1 MAYDPTLEEWKKLY
15 ENTNG
20 NRGSF
25 IKEAKNLGVT
35 DAAASRAFDGAN
47 KMFGKGSSSPSSSSN
62 SNSGGSSGGG
72 TITNAIGDIQGYSSK
87 LSMGSST
94 DIMDLKSFLNK
105 STEEL
110 GAFFGKDGGLIA
122 GTSKIIKDLT
132 GLAIAGATDI
142 LSKEVELR
150 AQINSKLGTAGE
162 LSENYRDTILDS
174 LPGVIRMGYGF
185 EHVSDLM
192 VGLAEKTGRFTT
204 LNATVVADTAATS
217 RAFVGDLSE
226 MAEVFSTF
234 EQVGIGAE
242 KTVESI
248 NAAGSKSISLG
259 LNGKKTVS
267 DIRENIGKLNEYGF
281 QNGIQ
286 GLTRMTQKAT
296 EFRMSMD
303 SAFRLADDVMDPEK
317 AISLSA
323 NLQVLGGAI
332 GDFGDPLKMM
342 YDATNNVEGLQDA
355 LIGAA
360 GSLATYNS
368 EQGRFEITGVN
379 LRRAKAMATELG
391 ISYKELSNGAIAAAE
406 RSSAASALMA
416 NGLKLDDKQ
425 TEFITNLA
433 RMKDG
438 TMTIDVSSI
447 SKEFGGAQSV
457 ALDQLTEKQVKILE
471 DNQKKLEGMSIEE
484 IARDQFTATQNLEMS
499 ASSILAVLKVQFA
512 KAAGIAL
519 KKPDEY
525 IRSATNYA
533 DDALKGKNKM
543 GEVIESVKIDGL
555 KKVLKPDEIKRQD
568 SLNVNNRTTQT
579 TTDEKNNTTS
589 SLKQEFKEA
598 LSEHYSSTKY
608 EKNKSVTINTNLEP
622 TNPSDYLYFNL

>member
-1 MAYDPTLEEWKKLY
+1 MPDISKLNKGLSFDNFKTQYLAQLGKEGGTFNNKTFENDWSAYKTTEPKI
-15 ENTNG
+15 NN
-20 NRGSF
+20 N
-25 IKEAKNLGVT
+25 
-35 DAAASRAFDGAN
+35 
-47 KMFGKGSSSPSSSSN
+47 
-62 SNSGGSSGGG
+62 NSGGNSVSGGG
-72 TITNAIGDIQGYSSK
+72 VIANAVGDIQGFSNK
-87 LSMGSST
+87 LTMGSNT

-110 GAFFGKDGGLIA
+110 GAFFGKDGGLIS
-122 GTSKIIKDLT
+122 GTSKVIKDLT

-150 AQINSKLGTAGE
+150 GHINSKLGIAGE
-162 LSENYRDTILDS
+162 LSKNYRETIIDS
-174 LPGVIRMGYGF
+174 LPGIIRMGYGF
-185 EHVSDLM
+185 EHVSNLM
-192 VGLAEKTGRFTT
+192 VGLAEQTGRFTT
-204 LNATVVADTAATS
+204 LNATVVADAAATS
-217 RAFVGDLSE
+217 RAFVGDLGD

-286 GLTRMTQKAT
+286 GLTRMAQKAT

-303 SAFRLADDVMDPEK
+303 SAFTIADKVMDPEQ

-360 GSLATYNS
+360 GSLATYNT

-379 LRRAKAMATELG
+379 LRRAKAMAAELG

-406 RSSAASALMA
+406 RSSAASAMMM
-416 NGLKLDDKQ
+416 NGLRLDDKQ

-447 SKEFGGAQSV
+447 SKEFGGAQSI
-457 ALDQLTEKQVKILE
+457 ALDQLTESQVKILE
-471 DNQKKLEGMSIEE
+471 ENQKKLEGMSIED
-484 IARDQFTATQNLEMS
+484 IAKDQFTATQNMELS
-499 ASSILAVLKVQFA
+499 ISSILSILKVQFS
-512 KAAGIAL
+512 KAAGKAL
-519 KKPDEY
+519 QTPDEY
-525 IRSATNYA
+525 IKAGTKYL
-533 DDALKGKNKM
+533 DDARAGVKGNKA
-543 GEVIESVKIDGL
+543 GEVLESVSVDGL
-555 KKVLKPDEIKRQD
+555 KKIIKPNEIKRQE
-568 SLNVNNRTTQT
+568 SLEVDNKIKQT
-579 TTDEKNNTTS
+579 TTSTEKSNTPMMTEE
-589 SLKQEFKEA
+589 SLA
-598 LSEHYSSTKY
+598 NAVGRVINSTKY
-608 EKNKSVTINTNLEP
+608 EKNKPITINNNLEP
-622 TNPSDYLYFNL
+622 YTPGSYLELKI

>member
-25 IKEAKNLGVT
+25 IEKAKNLGVT
-35 DAAASRAFDGAN
+35 DTAASRAFDGAN
-47 KMFGKGSSSPSSSSN
+47 KMFGKGSGVSSSSSN
-62 SNSGGSSGGG
+62 NNSGGSSGGG

-286 GLTRMTQKAT
+286 GLTRMAQKAT

-360 GSLATYNS
+360 GSLATYNT

-543 GEVIESVKIDGL
+543 GEVIESVKIEGL

-579 TTDEKNNTTS
+579 TTDEKTTS
-589 SLKQEFKEA
+589 SNITEEA
-598 LSEHYSSTKY
+598 IINGVTKAINATKY

>member
-1 MAYDPTLEEWKKLY
+1 MANIDWEKA
-15 ENTNG
+15 G
-20 NRGSF
+20 
-25 IKEAKNLGVT
+25 KEAKRLNYNSTQADDYASGLDKNLS
-35 DAAASRAFDGAN
+35 SRDKEAFLKGYI
-47 KMFGKGSSSPSSSSN
+47 GSGRGSSVSSSSSN
-62 SNSGGSSGGG
+62 NNSGGSSGGG

-132 GLAIAGATDI
+132 GFAIAGATDI

-286 GLTRMTQKAT
+286 GLTRMAQKAT

-360 GSLATYNS
+360 GSLATYNT

-543 GEVIESVKIDGL
+543 GEVIESVKIEGL

>member
-25 IKEAKNLGVT
+25 IKDAKNLGVT

-47 KMFGKGSSSPSSSSN
+47 KMFGKGSSSSSSSSN

-286 GLTRMTQKAT
+286 GLTRMAQKAT

-360 GSLATYNS
+360 GSLATYNT

-555 KKVLKPDEIKRQD
+555 KKILKPDEIKRQD

-579 TTDEKNNTTS
+579 TTDEKTTS
-589 SLKQEFKEA
+589 SNITEEA
-598 LSEHYSSTKY
+598 IINGVTKAINATKY

>member
-47 KMFGKGSSSPSSSSN
+47 KMFGKGSSSSSSSSN

-286 GLTRMTQKAT
+286 GLTRMAQKAT

>member
-1 MAYDPTLEEWKKLY
+1 MT
-15 ENTNG
+15 
-20 NRGSF
+20 S
-25 IKEAKNLGVT
+25 T
-35 DAAASRAFDGAN
+35 DIELARAAR
-47 KMFGKGSSSPSSSSN
+47 KGSDEFERVYLKKYPGTDGTVLGN
-62 SNSGGSSGGG
+62 KYNYYLAIDPNAKANDGGGSNSGSGGKG
-72 TITNAIGDIQGYSSK
+72 GGVISNAVGDIQGYSK
-87 LSMGSST
+87 QLSMGSNT

-105 STEEL
+105 STEQL

-122 GTSKIIKDLT
+122 GTSKVIKDLT
-132 GLAIAGATDI
+132 GLAIQGATDI
-142 LSKEVELR
+142 LTKEVELR
-150 AQINSKLGTAGE
+150 AQINSKLGIAGE
-162 LSENYRDTILDS
+162 LSENYRQTIVES

-185 EHVSDLM
+185 EHVSNLM

-217 RAFVGDLSE
+217 RAFVGDLE
-226 MAEVFSTF
+226 DMAEVFSTF

-242 KTVESI
+242 SALESI
-248 NAAGSKSISLG
+248 NEAGSKSISLG

-286 GLTRMTQKAT
+286 GLARMAQKAT

-303 SAFRLADDVMDPEK
+303 SAFKIADDVMDPEK

-379 LRRAKAMATELG
+379 LRRAKAMAAELG
-391 ISYKELSNGAIAAAE
+391 VSYKELSNGAIAAAE
-406 RSSAASALMA
+406 RSSAASAMMM
-416 NGLKLDDKQ
+416 NGLNLDDKQ

-447 SKEFGGAQSV
+447 SKEFGGAQSI
-457 ALDQLTEKQVKILE
+457 ALDQLTESQVKILE
-471 DNQKKLEGMSIEE
+471 KNQKKLEGMSIED
-484 IARDQFTATQNLEMS
+484 IAKDQFTATQNMELS
-499 ASSILAVLKVQFA
+499 ISSILAILKVQFA
-512 KAAGIAL
+512 KAAGTAL
-519 KKPDEY
+519 KTPDEY
-525 IRSATNYA
+525 IKAGTNYL
-533 DDALKGKNKM
+533 DDARKGVKGNKG
-543 GEVIESVKIDGL
+543 GEILESVKVDGL
-555 KKVLKPDEIKRQD
+555 KKILKPDEIKRQE
-568 SLNVNNRTTQT
+568 SLSVDNKTKQT
-579 TTDEKNNTTS
+579 TTETKTS
-589 SLKQEFKEA
+589 TSTMTEESLANAVGKVIN
-598 LSEHYSSTKY
+598 STKY
-608 EKNKSVTINTNLEP
+608 DKNKPITINNNLEP
-622 TNPSDYLYFNL
+622 YTPGSYLELKI

>member
-1 MAYDPTLEEWKKLY
+1 MANIDWEKA
-15 ENTNG
+15 G
-20 NRGSF
+20 
-25 IKEAKNLGVT
+25 KEAKRLNYNSTQADDYASGLDKNLS
-35 DAAASRAFDGAN
+35 SRDKEAFLKGYI
-47 KMFGKGSSSPSSSSN
+47 GSGRGSSVSSSSSN
-62 SNSGGSSGGG
+62 NNSGGSSGGG

-132 GLAIAGATDI
+132 GFAIAGATDI

-162 LSENYRDTILDS
+162 LSKNYRETILDS

-286 GLTRMTQKAT
+286 GLTRMAQKAT

-360 GSLATYNS
+360 GSLATYNT

-555 KKVLKPDEIKRQD
+555 KKILKPDEIKRQD

-579 TTDEKNNTTS
+579 TTDEKTTS
-589 SLKQEFKEA
+589 SNITEEA
-598 LSEHYSSTKY
+598 IINGVTKAINATKY

>member
-1 MAYDPTLEEWKKLY
+1 MANIDWEKA
-15 ENTNG
+15 G
-20 NRGSF
+20 
-25 IKEAKNLGVT
+25 KEAKRLNYNSTQADDYASGLDKNLS
-35 DAAASRAFDGAN
+35 SRDKEAFLKGYI
-47 KMFGKGSSSPSSSSN
+47 GSGRGSSVSSSSSN
-62 SNSGGSSGGG
+62 NNSGGSSGGG

-132 GLAIAGATDI
+132 GFAIAGATDI

-286 GLTRMTQKAT
+286 GLTRMAQKAT

-360 GSLATYNS
+360 GSLATYNT

-543 GEVIESVKIDGL
+543 GEVIESVKIEGL

-579 TTDEKNNTTS
+579 TTDEKTTS
-589 SLKQEFKEA
+589 SNITEEA
-598 LSEHYSSTKY
+598 IINGVTKAINATKY